1 MNTVT
6 NNDIKLSRFEYLL
19 NNYIEIID
27 NLIDFAL
34 TRKLLPFKITFGMG
48 YIKNYIKNNKIE
60 ILENGIIYLLNNKNE
75 ILNFNIDVLDELDS
89 DNDDNISRKN
99 YVNNIDNIKNKLSDD
114 NKNINSNEILNFI
127 IDIKNNSKKLDK
139 IDINL
144 VKQYI
149 ELLLIILEEIKLLYE

>member
-34 TRKLLPFKITFGMG
+34 TRKLLPFKITFAIG

-60 ILENGIIYLLNNKNE
+60 ILENGIIYLLNSKND
-75 ILNFNIDVLDELDS
+75 ILNFNINVLDELDS
-89 DNDDNISRKN
+89 DYDDNISRK
-99 YVNNIDNIKNKLSDD
+99 NIDNIKNKLLDD
-114 NKNINSNEILNFI
+114 SKNINSNEILNFI